1 MCRVTTSGCV
11 SSSTSDSDVAPV
23 ASPEDAVLV
32 LEEDDVDIEPAEN
45 ARGADIV
52 ATHALR
58 DRGHETRA
66 LRPRRLVDDHDLL
79 DAIDPVEAEQ
89 GPADVR
95 CKGADAASP
104 RRVGGD
110 DRGAHGQPASLP

>member
-1 MCRVTTSGCV
+1 MCRVTTSGWV
-11 SSSTSDSDVAPV
+11 SSSTRDADVAPV
-23 ASPEDAVLV
+23 ASSEDAVLV
-32 LEEDDVDIEPAEN
+32 LQEDDVDIEPAED

-52 ATHALR
+52 ATDTLR
-58 DRGHETRA
+58 DRRHEPRA

-79 DAIDPVEAEQ
+79 DAVDPVEAEQ

-95 CKGADAASP
+95 CEGADAAGP